1 MMDTPRKVLIVD
13 DERDMLTN
21 CTRILRRYGYECM
34 TAETSDQG
42 LALVHGAQPDVVLVD
57 LRMPGKSG
65 IDIVK
70 AVKSHHPHI
79 EVVLMTAYA
88 TIETAVDAI
97 KQGAFDYL
105 PKPFTADQLQAV
117 IQRTL
122 RQKPITQEAR
132 RETGAVARPDGG
144 EMVGNSEAMAALR
157 EHIRRIAAT
166 EATVLITGE
175 SGTGKELVARSL
187 HQLSRRRAL
196 PFVPVDCAALPESL
210 LESELFGHEKGA
222 FTGASLSRPGLF
234 ELAHRGTLFLDEVAE
249 LPLPLQAK
257 LLRVLE
263 ARQLRRLG
271 GRQLIS
277 IDVRLIAATNRDLA
291 KAMEG
296 GTFREDLFY
305 RLNVVRLKLPPLRDR
320 REEIPPLVHHYL
332 RRFGDEHRKGRLT
345 LGDETLEYLLLYSW
359 PGNVRQL
366 ANEVR
371 RMVALAEP
379 DSTITPALLSRD
391 IQASRRTIPAHDPAD
406 EEVRLRLDQ
415 PLPVA
420 VEMLEQLMV
429 RRALDRTRG
438 RVEEASRL
446 LGISRKGLFLKR
458 RRWGLGHAS

>member
-1 MMDTPRKVLIVD
+1 MMNTPRKVLIVD
-13 DERDMLTN
+13 DERDMLSN
-21 CTRILRRYGYECM
+21 CTRILRRCGYECLS
-34 TAETSDQG
+34 AETSEQG
-42 LALVHGAQPDVVLVD
+42 LALVHTVQPDVVLVD

-70 AVKSHHPHI
+70 TVKSRYPHI

-122 RQKPITQEAR
+122 RQKPITPGVR
-132 RETGAVARPDGG
+132 RMKGEVVARTADG
-144 EMVGNSEAMAALR
+144 EMVGKSEAMAALR
-157 EHIRRIAAT
+157 EQIRKIAAT

-187 HQLSRRRAL
+187 HQCSRRSAL

-234 ELAHRGTLFLDEVAE
+234 ELAHKGTLFLDEVAE

-263 ARQLRRLG
+263 ARQLRHLG

-277 IDVRLIAATNRDLA
+277 VDVRLIAATNRDLT

-305 RLNVVRLKLPPLRDR
+305 RLNVIPIHVPPLRER
-320 REEIPPLVHHYL
+320 RGDIPLLTMHFL
-332 RRFGDEHRKGRLT
+332 RRGASGSPSQPQGFAPEAMELLEHYG
-345 LGDETLEYLLLYSW
+345 W
-359 PGNVRQL
+359 PGNVRELKNAVERARAL
-366 ANEVR
+366 ANRESIQPEDLPTEVR
-371 RMVALAEP
+371 HLSGEVADRLSPIHSFKAAKQEIVTEFEER
-379 DSTITPALLSRD
+379 SLRELMERTGWNIAQAARASGVHRKTI
-391 IQASRRTIPAHDPAD
+391 
-406 EEVRLRLDQ
+406 E
-415 PLPVA
+415 
-420 VEMLEQLMV
+420 
-429 RRALDRTRG
+429 
-438 RVEEASRL
+438 
-446 LGISRKGLFLKR
+446 RKLKR
-458 RRWGLGHAS
+458 YNLRRDA

>member
-13 DERDMLTN
+13 DERDMLSN
-21 CTRILRRYGYECM
+21 CTRILRRCGYECLA
-34 TAETSDQG
+34 AETSEHG
-42 LALVHGAQPDVVLVD
+42 LALVHTVQPDVVLVD

-70 AVKSHHPHI
+70 TVKSRYPHI

-122 RQKPITQEAR
+122 RQKPITPGVR
-132 RETGAVARPDGG
+132 RMKAEVVARTDDG
-144 EMVGNSEAMAALR
+144 EMVGKSEAMAALR
-157 EHIRRIAAT
+157 EHIRKIAAT

-187 HQLSRRRAL
+187 HQCSRRSAL

-234 ELAHRGTLFLDEVAE
+234 ELAHKGTLFLDEVAE

-263 ARQLRRLG
+263 ARQLRHLG

-277 IDVRLIAATNRDLA
+277 IDVRLIAATNRDLT

-305 RLNVVRLKLPPLRDR
+305 RLNVIPIHVPPLRER
-320 REEIPPLVHHYL
+320 RGDIPLLTMHFL
-332 RRFGDEHRKGRLT
+332 RRRALGSPSQPQGFSPEAMELLEHYG
-345 LGDETLEYLLLYSW
+345 W
-359 PGNVRQL
+359 PGNVRELKNAVERARAL
-366 ANEVR
+366 ANRESIQPEDLPTEVR
-371 RMVALAEP
+371 HLSGEVADRLSPIHSFKAAKQEIVTEFEER
-379 DSTITPALLSRD
+379 SLRELLERTGWNIAQAARASGVHRKTI
-391 IQASRRTIPAHDPAD
+391 
-406 EEVRLRLDQ
+406 E
-415 PLPVA
+415 
-420 VEMLEQLMV
+420 
-429 RRALDRTRG
+429 
-438 RVEEASRL
+438 
-446 LGISRKGLFLKR
+446 RKLKR
-458 RRWGLGHAS
+458 YNLRRDA

>member
-1 MMDTPRKVLIVD
+1 MLMDTSRKVLIVD

-21 CTRILRRYGYECM
+21 CTRILRRCGYECL
-34 TAETSDQG
+34 TAETSEQG
-42 LALVHGAQPDVVLVD
+42 LALVHSLQPDVVLVD

-70 AVKSHHPHI
+70 TVKSRYPQM

-122 RQKPITQEAR
+122 RPKPLHHTVQRVKGDA
-132 RETGAVARPDGG
+132 TGRTEDR
-144 EMVGNSEAMAALR
+144 EMVGESAAMTALR
-157 EHIRRIAAT
+157 ERIRKVAAT

-187 HQLSRRRAL
+187 HRYSRRSAL
-196 PFVPVDCAALPESL
+196 AFVPVDCAALPESL

-222 FTGASLSRPGLF
+222 FTGALLSRPGLF

-271 GRQLIS
+271 GRQLINV
-277 IDVRLIAATNRDLA
+277 DVRLIAATNRDLI
-291 KAMEG
+291 KAMDTG
-296 GTFREDLFY
+296 AFRGDLYY
-305 RLNVVRLKLPPLRDR
+305 RLNVIPIHIPPLRDR
-320 REEIPPLVHHYL
+320 RGDTPLLATHFL
-332 RRFGDEHRKGRLT
+332 RSGAPSAAASPREFAPEAMELLEH
-345 LGDETLEYLLLYSW
+345 YSW
-359 PGNVRQL
+359 PGNVRELKNVVEQARAF
-366 ANEVR
+366 ANREAIRPEDLPPEVR
-371 RMVALAEP
+371 QLGSEATDRPPPINSFKAAKREIVTEFEERSLRELMERTGWNIAQAARASGVHRK
-379 DSTITPALLSRD
+379 TI
-391 IQASRRTIPAHDPAD
+391 
-406 EEVRLRLDQ
+406 E
-415 PLPVA
+415 
-420 VEMLEQLMV
+420 
-429 RRALDRTRG
+429 
-438 RVEEASRL
+438 
-446 LGISRKGLFLKR
+446 RKLKR
-458 RRWGLGHAS
+458 YNLRRDG

>member
-1 MMDTPRKVLIVD
+1 MDTARKVLIVD

-21 CTRILRRYGYECM
+21 CTRILRRRGYECL
-34 TAETSDQG
+34 TAETSEQG
-42 LALVHGAQPDVVLVD
+42 LALVHTVQPDVVLVD
-57 LRMPGKSG
+57 LRMPGKNG

-70 AVKSHHPHI
+70 TVKSHYPHM
-79 EVVLMTAYA
+79 EVVLMTADA

-105 PKPFTADQLQAV
+105 SKPFTADQLQAV

-122 RQKPITQEAR
+122 RQKPVTQGAR
-132 RETGAVARPDGG
+132 RLKGEVEGRPDDG
-144 EMVGNSEAMAALR
+144 EMVGKSEAMAALR
-157 EHIRRIAAT
+157 EHIRKIAAT

-187 HQLSRRRAL
+187 HQSSRRSAL

-234 ELAHRGTLFLDEVAE
+234 ELAHKGTLFLDEVAE

-277 IDVRLIAATNRDLA
+277 IDARLIAATNRDLP

-305 RLNVVRLKLPPLRDR
+305 RLNVIPIHVPPLRER
-320 REEIPPLVHHYL
+320 RGDIPLLTRHFLRSGAAVSASQPQEFAREAMELLEHY
-332 RRFGDEHRKGRLT
+332 G
-345 LGDETLEYLLLYSW
+345 W
-359 PGNVRQL
+359 PGNVRELKNAVERARAL
-366 ANEVR
+366 ANREAIQPEDLPAEVR
-371 RMVALAEP
+371 HLGGEAADRWSPIHSFKAAKREIVTEFEERSLRELMERTGWNIAQAARASGVHRK
-379 DSTITPALLSRD
+379 TI
-391 IQASRRTIPAHDPAD
+391 
-406 EEVRLRLDQ
+406 E
-415 PLPVA
+415 
-420 VEMLEQLMV
+420 
-429 RRALDRTRG
+429 
-438 RVEEASRL
+438 
-446 LGISRKGLFLKR
+446 RKLKR
-458 RRWGLGHAS
+458 YNLRRDS

>member
-13 DERDMLTN
+13 DERDMLSN
-21 CTRILRRYGYECM
+21 CTRILRRRGYECLS
-34 TAETSDQG
+34 AETSEQG
-42 LALVHGAQPDVVLVD
+42 LALVHTVQPDVVLVD

-70 AVKSHHPHI
+70 TVKSYYPHI

-117 IQRTL
+117 IQRTGS
-122 RQKPITQEAR
+122 QTPTPQGVR
-132 RETGAVARPDGG
+132 RMKGEAVARSDGG
-144 EMVGNSEAMAALR
+144 EMVGKSEATVALR

-175 SGTGKELVARSL
+175 SGTGKELVAWSL
-187 HQLSRRRAL
+187 HQGSRRRAL

-271 GRQLIS
+271 GRQLIN

-291 KAMEG
+291 RAMEA
-296 GTFREDLFY
+296 GTFREDLFF
-305 RLNVVRLKLPPLRDR
+305 RFNVIPIHVPPLRER
-320 REEIPPLVHHYL
+320 RGDIPLLAMHFLRSGTSGSPLQPTGFAPEAMDLLEHYA
-332 RRFGDEHRKGRLT
+332 
-345 LGDETLEYLLLYSW
+345 W
-359 PGNVRQL
+359 PGNVRELKNAVERARAL
-366 ANEVR
+366 ANWQSIQPEDLPTEVR
-371 RMVALAEP
+371 HLGGEVADRPPPIHSFKAAKQEIVTEFEERSLRDLMERTGWNIAQAARA
-379 DSTITPALLSRD
+379 SGVHRKTI
-391 IQASRRTIPAHDPAD
+391 
-406 EEVRLRLDQ
+406 E
-415 PLPVA
+415 
-420 VEMLEQLMV
+420 
-429 RRALDRTRG
+429 
-438 RVEEASRL
+438 
-446 LGISRKGLFLKR
+446 RKLKR
-458 RRWGLGHAS
+458 YNLRREA

>member
-1 MMDTPRKVLIVD
+1 MDTLRKALKVLIVD

-21 CTRILRRYGYECM
+21 CTRILRRCGYECLS
-34 TAETSDQG
+34 AETSEQG
-42 LALVHGAQPDVVLVD
+42 LALVHTVQPDVVLVD

-70 AVKSHHPHI
+70 AVKSYYPHI

-117 IQRTL
+117 IQQTL
-122 RQKPITQEAR
+122 RQKPSTQGAR
-132 RETGAVARPDGG
+132 RLKGEVVARTDGG
-144 EMVGNSEAMAALR
+144 EMVGESEAMAALR
-157 EHIRRIAAT
+157 EHIRKIAAT

-187 HQLSRRRAL
+187 HRYSRRSAL
-196 PFVPVDCAALPESL
+196 PFVPVDCAALPENL

-234 ELAHRGTLFLDEVAE
+234 ELAHKGTLFLDEVAE

-277 IDVRLIAATNRDLA
+277 VDVRLIAATNRDLT

-305 RLNVVRLKLPPLRDR
+305 RLNVIPILVPPLRER
-320 REEIPPLVHHYL
+320 RGDISLLAMHFLRTSASGNSSPPREFAAAAMALL
-332 RRFGDEHRKGRLT
+332 EH
-345 LGDETLEYLLLYSW
+345 YSW
-359 PGNVRQL
+359 PGNVRELKNTIERARAL
-366 ANEVR
+366 ANQESIQPEDLPMEVR
-371 RMVALAEP
+371 HLSGDVADRPPPLHSFKAAKQEVV
-379 DSTITPALLSRD
+379 TEF
-391 IQASRRTIPAHDPAD
+391 
-406 EEVRLRLDQ
+406 EERSLR
-415 PLPVA
+415 
-420 VEMLEQLMV
+420 QLME
-429 RRALDRTRG
+429 RTGWNIAQAARASG
-438 RVEEASRL
+438 VH
-446 LGISRKGLFLKR
+446 RKTIERKLKR
-458 RRWGLGHAS
+458 YNLHRDA

>member
-13 DERDMLTN
+13 DERDMLSN
-21 CTRILRRYGYECM
+21 CARILRRGGYECL

-42 LALVHGAQPDVVLVD
+42 LALVQTAQPDVVLVD

-65 IDIVK
+65 IEIVK
-70 AVKSHHPHI
+70 AVKARHPDI

-122 RQKPITQEAR
+122 RQKPLTVDAR
-132 RETGAVARPDGG
+132 RLKGESAARRDVGG
-144 EMVGNSEAMAALR
+144 MVGTSEAMVALR
-157 EHIRRIAAT
+157 ENIRKIAAT

-187 HQLSRRRAL
+187 HQFSRRSAL

-222 FTGASLSRPGLF
+222 FTGASFSRPGLF
-234 ELAHRGTLFLDEVAE
+234 ELAHTGTLFLDEVAE

-277 IDVRLIAATNRDLA
+277 VDVRLIAATNRDLA
-291 KAMEG
+291 KAMEA

-305 RLNVVRLKLPPLRDR
+305 RLNVIPIHVPPLRERHGD
-320 REEIPPLVHHYL
+320 IPLLALHFLLNTSPGPPAKPRGFTPEAMAL
-332 RRFGDEHRKGRLT
+332 
-345 LGDETLEYLLLYSW
+345 LERYGW
-359 PGNVRQL
+359 PGNVREL
-366 ANEVR
+366 KN
-371 RMVALAEP
+371 
-379 DSTITPALLSRD
+379 T
-391 IQASRRTIPAHDPAD
+391 
-406 EEVRLRLDQ
+406 
-415 PLPVA
+415 
-420 VEMLEQLMV
+420 VE
-429 RRALDRTRG
+429 RARALVNQERIQPEDLPAAVRHPSGEVADRLPPIHSFKAAKREIVTEF
-438 RVEEASRL
+438 EERSLRELMERSGWNIARAARAS
-446 LGISRKGLFLKR
+446 GVHRKTIERKLKR
-458 RRWGLGHAS
+458 YNLRRDD

>member
-1 MMDTPRKVLIVD
+1 METPLKVLIVD

-21 CTRILRRYGYECM
+21 CARILRRCGYDCL
-34 TAETSDQG
+34 TADTSEQG
-42 LALVHGAQPDVVLVD
+42 LALVHSAQPDVVLVD

-70 AVKSHHPHI
+70 AVKACHSDI

-88 TIETAVDAI
+88 TIATAVDAI

-105 PKPFTADQLQAV
+105 PKPFTAGQLQAV

-122 RQKPITQEAR
+122 RQKQIAVDVLRLKGELAAR
-132 RETGAVARPDGG
+132 TD
-144 EMVGNSEAMAALR
+144 VGDMLGKSEAVVALR
-157 EHIRRIAAT
+157 QNIRKIAAT

-187 HQLSRRRAL
+187 HQLSRRSTL

-234 ELAHRGTLFLDEVAE
+234 ELAHTGTLFLDEVAE

-277 IDVRLIAATNRDLA
+277 VDVRLIAATNRDLA
-291 KAMEG
+291 KAMEAG
-296 GTFREDLFY
+296 AFREDLFY
-305 RLNVVRLKLPPLRDR
+305 RLNVIPIQVPPLRER
-320 REEIPPLVHHYL
+320 RGDIALLAMHFLLNGAPSSPSEPKGFAPEAMALLEHY
-332 RRFGDEHRKGRLT
+332 G
-345 LGDETLEYLLLYSW
+345 W
-359 PGNVRQL
+359 PGNVRELKNTVERARAL
-366 ANEVR
+366 ANQEYIQSEDLPAEIR
-371 RMVALAEP
+371 HSTGELADRLASIHSFKAAKQEIVTEFEER
-379 DSTITPALLSRD
+379 SLRELMERTGWNIAQAARASGVHRKTI
-391 IQASRRTIPAHDPAD
+391 
-406 EEVRLRLDQ
+406 E
-415 PLPVA
+415 
-420 VEMLEQLMV
+420 
-429 RRALDRTRG
+429 
-438 RVEEASRL
+438 
-446 LGISRKGLFLKR
+446 RKLKR
-458 RRWGLGHAS
+458 YNLRRDD